1 MKEQYFADKNRYDCG
16 MEYERCGRSGVL
28 LPKVSLGFW
37 HNFGSVDP
45 YERSREITHYA
56 FDHGITHFDLA
67 NNYGPVYGS
76 AEETM
81 GRLMD
86 EDFRPYRDELFI
98 STKAGYDMW
107 PGPYGN
113 WGSRKYLMASLDQS
127 LRRMKIDYVD
137 LFYSHRYD
145 PDTPLEE
152 TLQALV
158 DIVRQGKA
166 LYVGISNWPLE
177 ALKYGHKYLKDHDV
191 PLLIYQGRLNMLS
204 RTPQE
209 TGITDFCAEKGIGF
223 IAFSP
228 LAQGLLTDRYLQ
240 GIPADSRM
248 AKEKFLKSSM
258 LTPELLE
265 KLRHYNDVA
274 QSRGETLAEMAL
286 AWILHQRAVTSV
298 LVGASST
305 PPPSTKC
312 FNPPVES
319 AVLGSGAKVQSPA
332 TLLWGLTPVGATLL
346 QGLTPEFKKK
356 RPGAIM
362 PSASFLSLQK
372 RNAPSI
378 ILRAHR
384 EVQPDGGT
392 MLL

>member
-1 MKEQYFADKNRYDCG
+1 MKKLYFAAENRYDNG

-98 STKAGYDMW
+98 SSKAGYDMW
-107 PGPYGN
+107 PGPYGE

-127 LRRMKIDYVD
+127 LKRMKIDYVD

-177 ALKYGHKYLKDHDV
+177 PLKFGYDYLKAHDV
-191 PLLIYQGRLNMLS
+191 PLLIYQGRLNMLD
-204 RTPQE
+204 RQPQE
-209 TGITDFCAEKGIGF
+209 TGITDFCAEKGVGF

-228 LAQGLLTDRYLQ
+228 LAQGLLTDRYLN
-240 GIPADSRM
+240 GIPEGSRM
-248 AKEKFLKSSM
+248 SKGKFLKEEM
-258 LTPELLE
+258 LTPELLS
-265 KLRHYNDVA
+265 KLRLYNEIAVR
-274 QSRGETLAEMAL
+274 RGETLAEMAL
-286 AWILHQRAVTSV
+286 AWILHQKAVTSV

-305 PPPSTKC
+305 AQLEKNLKS
-312 FNPPVES
+312 VS
-319 AVLGSGAKVQSPA
+319 AAPFEE
-332 TLLWGLTPVGATLL
+332 LL
-346 QGLTPEFKKK
+346 
-356 RPGAIM
+356 
-362 PSASFLSLQK
+362 
-372 RNAPSI
+372 
-378 ILRAHR
+378 
-384 EVQPDGGT
+384 
-392 MLL
+392 

>member
-1 MKEQYFADKNRYDCG
+1 MKEMYTANENRYDNG
-16 MEYERCGRSGVL
+16 MEFERCGRSGVF

-107 PGPYGN
+107 PGPYGE

-127 LRRMKIDYVD
+127 LKRMKLDYVD

-145 PDTPLEE
+145 PNTPLEE

-158 DIVRQGKA
+158 DVVRAGKA

-177 ALKYGHKYLKDHDV
+177 ALRFGAKYLKERDV
-191 PLLIYQGRLNMLS
+191 PLLIYQGRLNMLN
-204 RTPQE
+204 REPIEQ
-209 TGITDFCAEKGIGF
+209 GILEFCANEGVGF

-228 LAQGLLTDRYLQ
+228 LAQGLLTDRYLN

-248 AKEKFLKSSM
+248 SKGKFLKESM
-258 LTPELLE
+258 LTPELLAQ
-265 KLRHYNDVA
+265 LREYNAQA
-274 QSRGETLAEMAL
+274 QSQGKTLAESAL
-286 AWILHQRAVTSV
+286 AWILSQKGVTSV

-305 PPPSTKC
+305 SQLEKNLC
-312 FNPPVES
+312 CVN
-319 AVLGSGAKVQSPA
+319 
-332 TLLWGLTPVGATLL
+332 
-346 QGLTPEFKKK
+346 
-356 RPGAIM
+356 R
-362 PSASFLSLQK
+362 
-372 RNAPSI
+372 
-378 ILRAHR
+378 
-384 EVQPDGGT
+384 
-392 MLL
+392 